1 MPPVFLRCATLL
13 VALACAAC
21 ASAPPTAPVRASDLD
36 ATLSAILKDT
46 GVASVSVARIEA
58 GRIVAVG
65 AAGERAAGQPA
76 TPATRYNVASLTKP
90 VTAEVVL
97 RLASEGRFSLDDRIA
112 DAWVDPDIAADAR
125 HRRLTPR
132 LCLAHQTG
140 FPNWRDPS
148 GLAFIADPGGAP
160 GYSGEGYDYV
170 AHYVQAVTGERLDRQ
185 AQRLVFEPLGLRDTA
200 YTAPGAPG
208 APTAD
213 LASSRQGREWK
224 PPVVRTTPSAADDLL
239 TTAADYARFVVSV
252 MRDDGVRPALA
263 AQRRQVQADRR
274 DSTCAGVPA
283 ALCPDRAG
291 FTLGW
296 ELFDIGGAL
305 YYLHT
310 GADQDAFAFVY
321 WSPATLGGAVI
332 LTNSPD
338 GYRVVLPVLEAVGAD
353 ATFVAMLQAQAS
365 R

>member
-21 ASAPPTAPVRASDLD
+21 ASAPPTAPVRAADLD
-36 ATLSAILKDT
+36 ATLAAILKDT

-58 GRIVAVG
+58 GRVVAVG
-65 AAGERAAGQPA
+65 SAGERAAGQPA

-112 DAWVDPDIAADAR
+112 DAWVDPDIAGDAR

-148 GLAFIADPGGAP
+148 GLAFIADPGGTP

-200 YTAPGAPG
+200 YTAPGAP
-208 APTAD
+208 AAD
-213 LASSRQGREWK
+213 LASSRQGSEWK

-321 WSPATLGGAVI
+321 WSPATRRGAVI

>member
-1 MPPVFLRCATLL
+1 MPPVLLRCATLL
-13 VALACAAC
+13 AAVASAAC
-21 ASAPPTAPVRASDLD
+21 VSAPPTAPVRASDLD

-58 GRIVAVG
+58 DRVVAVG
-65 AAGERAAGQPA
+65 VAGERAVGQPA

-112 DAWVDPDIAADAR
+112 DAWVDPDLAGDAR
-125 HRRLTPR
+125 HRLLTPR

-140 FPNWRDPS
+140 LPNWRGPS
-148 GLAFIADPGGAP
+148 GLAFIADPDGAP

-170 AHYVQAVTGERLDRQ
+170 AHYVQAVTGDRLDRQ
-185 AQRLVFEPLGLRDTA
+185 AQRLVFDPLGLHDTA
-200 YTAPGAPG
+200 YTATGAH
-208 APTAD
+208 AAD
-213 LASSRQGREWK
+213 IASSRQGADWQ

-239 TTAADYARFVVSV
+239 TTAADYAAFVVSV
-252 MRDDGVRPALA
+252 MRDDSVRPALA
-263 AQRRQVQADRR
+263 AQRRRVQADRR
-274 DSTCAGVPA
+274 ASACAGLPA

-296 ELFDIGGAL
+296 ELFDFGGAL
-305 YYLHT
+305 YYVHT

-321 WSPATLGGAVI
+321 WTPATRRGAVI

-353 ATFVAMLQAQAS
+353 ATFVAMLRAQAA